1 MIARYGL
8 WFAAGFLPSLLHGWM
23 IARSVHRYD
32 PGLRGTARC
41 VLLGAPRCAFWTSAG
56 AMGLALVDGSGQG
69 LPSPWAWC
77 SDAGALRLRL
87 HRASLG
93 LWSGDQIGELGDGRG
108 IPEVGSV
115 PWYDGEGYGRV
126 DLDND
131 AVDHRGEQ
139 AGAQAAPEALEMLY
153 ASARH
158 CGRGDG
164 YRRRGHLRA
173 FPGDPGDLLV
183 VANNISI
190 VPVLQSA
197 TKDINTTVALALLV
211 LVAVFVFGFV
221 KKGISGYL
229 RELATPML
237 ILDVIGHISRTL
249 SLSLR
254 LFGNVMAG
262 EIIVAVMYRLVQP
275 IAPLPMI
282 GLGLITG
289 VLQAYVFLIL
299 AAGAIGASVQ
309 PKGT

>member
-1 MIARYGL
+1 MEEV
-8 WFAAGFLPSLLHGWM
+8 FPKSVQFLGMTVKDTVVSTWITMLL
-23 IARSVHRYD
+23 IIV
-32 PGLRGTARC
+32 
-41 VLLGAPRCAFWTSAG
+41 GAW
-56 AMGLALVDGSGQG
+56 LV
-69 LPSPWAWC
+69 
-77 SDAGALRLRL
+77 RKR
-87 HRASLG
+87 
-93 LWSGDQIGELGDGRG
+93 
-108 IPEVGSV
+108 
-115 PWYDGEGYGRV
+115 
-126 DLDND
+126 
-131 AVDHRGEQ
+131 
-139 AGAQAAPEALEMLY
+139 APEALEMLY
-153 ASARH
+153 AF
-158 CGRGDG
+158 
-164 YRRRGHLRA
+164 LRDTVA
-173 FPGDPGDLLV
+173 GAMGTDDVDTYVPFLGTLAIFLV